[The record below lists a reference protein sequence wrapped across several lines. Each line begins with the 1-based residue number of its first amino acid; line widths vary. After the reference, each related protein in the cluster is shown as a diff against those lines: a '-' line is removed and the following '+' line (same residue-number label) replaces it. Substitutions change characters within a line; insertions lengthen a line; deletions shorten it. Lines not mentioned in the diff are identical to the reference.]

1 MLVKLLLNFKS
12 TILFDLRN
20 VKTVLKS
27 EINQINLC
35 CLAVVV
41 LHLKHHTVGYVVQN
55 ADFTP

>member
-35 CLAVVV
+35 CLAVAV
-41 LHLKHHTVGYVVQN
+41 LQLIVNRKYCAKNLNHKL
-55 ADFTP
+55 